1 MIFGSESAGAK
12 NESNRRTEP
21 NRDAECVGESL
32 YAPLGRADSSWAIS
46 ESARGY
52 LALMSGCVPAII
64 CLSLGHESGLCWV
77 MERRRVA
84 PHSGTAPRTDVGREP
99 RTLRRRVLE
108 PRSRSGFCRLRRVHQ
123 PF

>member
-1 MIFGSESAGAK
+1 MSQTAAPSQIATRSALVSPCTPRWVA
-12 NESNRRTEP
+12 RTHP
-21 NRDAECVGESL
+21 GPFLS
-32 YAPLGRADSSWAIS
+32 P
-46 ESARGY
+46 RGY
-52 LALMSGCVPAII
+52 LALMSGCIPAII

-77 MERRRVA
+77 MERRWVA

-108 PRSRSGFCRLRRVHQ
+108 PRSRSGLCRLRRVHQ

>member
-1 MIFGSESAGAK
+1 MSQTVAPSQIATRSALV
-12 NESNRRTEP
+12 SPYTPRW
-21 NRDAECVGESL
+21 
-32 YAPLGRADSSWAIS
+32 GRADSSWAIS

-52 LALMSGCVPAII
+52 LALMGGCIPAII

-99 RTLRRRVLE
+99 GTLCRRVLE
-108 PRSRSGFCRLRRVHQ
+108 PRSRSGLCRLRRVHQ

>member
-1 MIFGSESAGAK
+1 MSQTAAPSQIATRSAFLVRPAGSRG
-12 NESNRRTEP
+12 P
-21 NRDAECVGESL
+21 
-32 YAPLGRADSSWAIS
+32 SWAIS

-84 PHSGTAPRTDVGREP
+84 PHSGTAPRTDVGARATHP
-99 RTLRRRVLE
+99 A
-108 PRSRSGFCRLRRVHQ
+108 SSCA
-123 PF
+123 